1 MIFERKKEIY
11 CIIKEVGD
19 KMLILAKTALAM
31 MLGFIFAILCGL
43 IIIPILKKINFRQHV
58 SNLIGER
65 HLKKEGTPTMGG
77 IIFILPVLITLF
89 LLYIRGSITFNH
101 NLIILVFVFLSYA
114 FLGFIDDWLKVRY
127 HNNDGLRITTK
138 FLLQM
143 CIALVFFYIFM
154 KNGGE
159 PVLRISSLNLVLPM
173 GWSFG
178 LFILFLLV
186 GTSNA
191 VNITD
196 GLDGLCGGLSLI
208 AFFAF
213 GIITWSTTWM
223 EGYQE
228 IAIFCFVLAGS
239 LLGFLLF
246 NSNPAKV
253 FMGDLGSLSLG
264 GAMATVAIITRHELS
279 LALIGGVFVVET
291 LSSAIQIIAIRKFH
305 RKVFKMAPL
314 HHHFEQLGWSER
326 DIVKVFYVVGLLL
339 AMAAITYGV
348 WL

>member
-1 MIFERKKEIY
+1 M
-11 CIIKEVGD
+11 CVGGV
-19 KMLILAKTALAM
+19 KNMLILAKTALAM
-31 MLGFIFAILCGL
+31 MLGFIFAIITG
-43 IIIPILKKINFRQHV
+43 IIAIPLLKKVNFRQHV
-58 SNLIGER
+58 SQLIGDR

-77 IIFILPVLITLF
+77 IIFIIPVLVTLF
-89 LLYIRGSITFNH
+89 LLYLRGSIELNH
-101 NLIILVFVFLSYA
+101 NLIILLFVFLAYS
-114 FLGFIDDWLKVRY
+114 FLGFIDDWLKVKY
-127 HNNDGLRITTK
+127 HNNQGLRISTK
-138 FLLQM
+138 FLIQM
-143 CIALVFFYIFM
+143 VIALIFFYIFM

-159 PVLRISSLNLVLPM
+159 PVLKISSLNLVLPM
-173 GWSFG
+173 GWTFG

-196 GLDGLCGGLSLI
+196 GLDGLCGGLSMI
-208 AFFAF
+208 AFVAF
-213 GIITWSTTWM
+213 GIITWNTTWM

-228 IAIFCFVLAGS
+228 VAIFCFVLVGA

-264 GAMATVAIITRHELS
+264 AAMATVAIITRHELS

-291 LSSAIQIIAIRKFH
+291 LSSMIQIIAIRKFH
-305 RKVFKMAPL
+305 KKVFKMAPL
-314 HHHFEQLGWSER
+314 HHHFEQLGYSEN
-326 DIVKVFYVVGLLL
+326 DIVKAFYVVGLIL